1 MKNISE
7 NSYKAN
13 INSLI
18 RTTKEIK
25 KTEILPEKN
34 IILKIKEKEYK
45 AALEGKIKKPP
56 NFHILSDCYRKQINK
71 AFVNYNKIFIYQIF
85 IDSDNS
91 SQKQKKNIKID

>member
-34 IILKIKEKEYK
+34 IILKIKEKEY
-45 AALEGKIKKPP
+45 IRRQ
-56 NFHILSDCYRKQINK
+56 N
-71 AFVNYNKIFIYQIF
+71 
-85 IDSDNS
+85 
-91 SQKQKKNIKID
+91 KKNTEFSYLIRLLSKANK